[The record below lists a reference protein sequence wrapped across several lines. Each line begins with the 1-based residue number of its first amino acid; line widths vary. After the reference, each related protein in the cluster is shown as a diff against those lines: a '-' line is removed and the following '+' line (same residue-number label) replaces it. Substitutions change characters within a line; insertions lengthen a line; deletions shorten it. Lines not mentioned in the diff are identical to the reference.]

1 MPADDRYV
9 SVQVR
14 EKPRI
19 QMKEITKKTSAI
31 KMY

>member
-1 MPADDRYV
+1 MPADDRYIY
-9 SVQVR
+9 VQVPER
-14 EKPRI
+14 LRI